1 VTFAQQNRD
10 GEDGRCRQRRNALRG
25 LALAGVVALSLL
37 AAACGGGSSAAK
49 VAQVDTT
56 TSVDQS
62 SSAGSNRGSGDS
74 YSSCMR
80 SHGVPLFPDP
90 NSNGQFSPGGGVDP
104 NSPQFRAA
112 QSACRSLLPKGGSFS
127 ADGAHLSPQ
136 QVTQRLKYARCM
148 RSHGLPKFPDP
159 GSHGGALEP
168 DQVDPNSS
176 QFKSADRACRALLP
190 KLPRGGTHTASG
202 GGK

>member
-1 VTFAQQNRD
+1 VTFVQQNRD

-62 SSAGSNRGSGDS
+62 SSAGSNRGSGDP
-74 YSSCMR
+74 Y
-80 SHGVPLFPDP
+80 
-90 NSNGQFSPGGGVDP
+90 
-104 NSPQFRAA
+104 SPQFRAA
-112 QSACRSLLPKGGSFS
+112 QSACRSLLPKGGSFN
-127 ADGAHLSPQ
+127 AGGAHLSPQ
-136 QVTQRLKYARCM
+136 QVTQLLKYARCM